1 MQNRVPILAAN
12 WKMNLSRREAKN
24 LVEDLL
30 KVAFPVQQR
39 EVVICPS
46 FHLLTEIGSALKDK
60 TNYGLGGQDLYW
72 KESGAFTGE
81 VSATMLRDCGCSH
94 VIIGHSERRALF
106 NETDADCHK
115 KVEAAMQQNLVPIL
129 CVGETLEQREAGRT
143 RDIVLGQ
150 LQGGLK
156 GQSLS
161 SGDKLV
167 IAYEPVWAIGTGK
180 TDSPGEAD
188 KTMAVLRQ
196 EVGELFGER
205 IAQQVRLLYGGSVK
219 PDNIDAFMA
228 CPNIDGA
235 LVGGASLKADS
246 FARIVNYQAQASL
259 TA

>member
-1 MQNRVPILAAN
+1 MRTPILAAN
-12 WKMNLSRREAKN
+12 WKMNLSRREARN

-30 KVAFPVQQR
+30 KLAYPVQQR

-46 FHLLTEIGSALKDK
+46 YHLLTEVGSLLDGKSH
-60 TNYGLGGQDLYW
+60 YGLGAQNLYW

-81 VSATMLRDCGCSH
+81 LSPTMLRDCGCSH
-94 VIIGHSERRALF
+94 VIIGHSERRAYF
-106 NETDADCHK
+106 HETDETCHK
-115 KVEAAMQQNLVPIL
+115 KVEAALQHNLIPIL

-143 RDIVLGQ
+143 REVCVTQ
-150 LQGGLK
+150 LQGALK
-156 GQSLS
+156 GQSLT

-180 TDSPGEAD
+180 NDSPPEAD
-188 KTMAVLRQ
+188 KTMGVLRA
-196 EVGELFGER
+196 EIANLFGER

-228 CPNIDGA
+228 CPHIDGA

-246 FARIVNYQAQASL
+246 FARIVNYQAASL
-259 TA
+259 TK